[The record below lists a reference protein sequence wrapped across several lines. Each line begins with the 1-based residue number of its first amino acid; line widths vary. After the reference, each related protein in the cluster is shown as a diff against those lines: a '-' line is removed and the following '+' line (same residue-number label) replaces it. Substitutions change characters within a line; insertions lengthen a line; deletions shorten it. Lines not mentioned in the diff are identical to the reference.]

1 MNTIKDFNPPVT
13 ESGPQCAGEYSEVE
27 VRIMIPDGAVS
38 APLFPSGNRCA
49 TRILSRLLRTRIEA
63 AGIAVN
69 SSDYAF
75 PLNNSW
81 YRFRVAQRP
90 AAPTLAIVRDELA
103 TLGLLAFA
111 QVGWRDHNDGTLR
124 LYYPK
129 SGEFK
134 ATSKEELDTDLRL
147 VLEAEEANKRG
158 IIVYGAAYN

>member
-1 MNTIKDFNPPVT
+1 MNTIKDFKPPVT
-13 ESGPQCAGEYSEVE
+13 ESGPQCAGEYSAVE

-75 PLNNSW
+75 PLNSSW
-81 YRFRVAQRP
+81 CRFRVVQRP

-103 TLGLLAFA
+103 ALGLLAFA
-111 QVGWRDHNDGTLR
+111 QVGWRDQNDGTLR

-129 SGEFK
+129 SGEFM
-134 ATSKEELDTDLRL
+134 ATPKEELEADLRL

-158 IIVYGAAYN
+158 IIVYGAACN